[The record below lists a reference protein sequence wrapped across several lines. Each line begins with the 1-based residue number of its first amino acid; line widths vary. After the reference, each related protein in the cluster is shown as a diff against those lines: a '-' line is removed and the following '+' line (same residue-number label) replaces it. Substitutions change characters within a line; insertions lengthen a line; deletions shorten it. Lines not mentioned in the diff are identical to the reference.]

1 MCFLNQENLEVL
13 HTCSLSFIIR
23 IQKLFKS
30 NCLINAYQDYGKT
43 GKTGRK
49 QNEIVST
56 HRKCIGV
63 YCNFPASER
72 YFVSIKSTFF
82 LE

>member
-1 MCFLNQENLEVL
+1 MPIKITAKPEKQEE
-13 HTCSLSFIIR
+13 
-23 IQKLFKS
+23 
-30 NCLINAYQDYGKT
+30 
-43 GKTGRK
+43 K
-49 QNEIVST
+49 QNERVST

-63 YCNFPASER
+63 SCNFPASER